1 MNNFPFLE
9 SPESVVL
16 VCSHLKDGAELHW
29 VHHLPN
35 EQYVWNFMCVEEHEL
50 SDMVQMTL
58 GEALK
63 LFPEIGELGDIPK
76 NMDVSFK
83 KGKNSGK
90 WYDFHRSN

>member
-1 MNNFPFLE
+1 
-9 SPESVVL
+9 
-16 VCSHLKDGAELHW
+16 
-29 VHHLPN
+29 
-35 EQYVWNFMCVEEHEL
+35 MCVEEHEL

-83 KGKNSGK
+83 KGKNSGT